1 MVYVW
6 LLVEPDSHA
15 MTGVVAHHAIAESL
29 SVLRDLISDIAE
41 KIARTHLVDT
51 DEPCTLRHVDECLRS
66 RVYLPDGVHARRIT
80 EVSIYDSGDVDIQ
93 DVSLF
98 QYLVGTWD
106 TVTDDVIERYAGIA
120 WIGIFALAP
129 DIAPLV
135 VDTCR
140 YSPALE
146 DVCVHDLVELECRNT
161 RLYICTDHIECLR
174 SEVSSFSD
182 ASDLF
187 GSFYEDF
194 CHIFEKLPPV

>member
-1 MVYVW
+1 MVDIW

-15 MTGVVAHHAIAESL
+15 MTGVVAYHAIAESL
-29 SVLRDLISDIAE
+29 SVLRYLVSDIAE

-51 DEPCTLRHVDECLRS
+51 DEPCALRYIDECLRS

-120 WIGIFALAP
+120 WILSLI
-129 DIAPLV
+129 
-135 VDTCR
+135 
-140 YSPALE
+140 
-146 DVCVHDLVELECRNT
+146 
-161 RLYICTDHIECLR
+161 HI
-174 SEVSSFSD
+174 
-182 ASDLF
+182 
-187 GSFYEDF
+187 
-194 CHIFEKLPPV
+194 